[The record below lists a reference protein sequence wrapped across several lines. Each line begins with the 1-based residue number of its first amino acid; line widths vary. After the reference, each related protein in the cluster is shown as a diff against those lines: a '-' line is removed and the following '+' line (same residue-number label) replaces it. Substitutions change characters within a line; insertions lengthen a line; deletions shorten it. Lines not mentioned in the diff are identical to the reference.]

1 MSLPSFIEQ
10 GRGGTAVLLLHGI
23 GGGKSIWGEQGSG
36 ALAALAAAGY
46 RALALDFPGYGES
59 LTIGEP
65 SLDSMVG
72 AVLSLIDHAQAQRAV
87 LVGHSMGGMV
97 AQELL
102 KRAPQA
108 VQGLVLTCTSPAF
121 GKSDGA
127 WQAWPTCWCPG
138 SWRRMPARA
147 HLRAHEP

>member
-46 RALALDFPGYGES
+46 RTLALDFPGYGES
-59 LTIGEP
+59 LALGEP
-65 SLDSMVG
+65 SLDSMVD
-72 AVLSLIDHAQAQRAV
+72 AVLSLIDHAQAQRTV

-108 VQGLVLTCTSPAF
+108 VQGLVLTCT
-121 GKSDGA
+121 
-127 WQAWPTCWCPG
+127 
-138 SWRRMPARA
+138 
-147 HLRAHEP
+147 